1 MKMDMDLK
9 DVVNAKVFGVQIWL
23 YLCTY
28 DMSGTYKLHRGN
40 GELHVTLSFQ
50 KLKR

>member
-1 MKMDMDLK
+1 MDLK
-9 DVVNAKVFGVQIWL
+9 AVVNAKVFGVQIL
-23 YLCTY
+23 PNLGTH

-40 GELHVTLSFQ
+40 GGIHVTLSFQ